1 MIIPVKTSKWF
12 TYYLLFLPLVMMY
25 SVPGTGIRIP
35 TLLTAIAMLYSLLQL
50 ANRHMRVPIYMLLPL
65 FMYLTYVMFKSS
77 LQLAFLCGSVIIII
91 SAICTGIVNVFLLRK
106 VLEKVA
112 IVAAFCVIFQQIVH
126 ILTGIHF
133 HFYLLPFFANDL
145 LEQYNNA
152 ITTGAVE
159 GMYRPCAFFLE
170 PAQYSQ
176 YCTIG
181 LGSCLFTHRPKTK
194 NALFISL
201 GIFAS
206 TSGMGFVSVF
216 AIWGAWALSR
226 QKTKKNFIRSLPVI
240 LIALFLV
247 FFLLDNISFTHNII
261 NRFTSTSG
269 DDYNAINGRLF
280 WWDTYFGD
288 FNISDFLTGFGLD
301 NLPDGVYFTG
311 FMKLLYCYGLIGTT
325 LLLLFLGMLII
336 KADIFVKVC
345 TSLYTGLLFFADL
358 TYYHNLIFYIGVYL
372 ALYIFNKERVNIA
385 GTLKA

>member
-194 NALFISL
+194 NALFLSL
-201 GIFAS
+201 IH
-206 TSGMGFVSVF
+206 
-216 AIWGAWALSR
+216 I
-226 QKTKKNFIRSLPVI
+226 
-240 LIALFLV
+240 
-247 FFLLDNISFTHNII
+247 
-261 NRFTSTSG
+261 
-269 DDYNAINGRLF
+269 
-280 WWDTYFGD
+280 
-288 FNISDFLTGFGLD
+288 
-301 NLPDGVYFTG
+301 
-311 FMKLLYCYGLIGTT
+311 
-325 LLLLFLGMLII
+325 
-336 KADIFVKVC
+336 
-345 TSLYTGLLFFADL
+345 
-358 TYYHNLIFYIGVYL
+358 
-372 ALYIFNKERVNIA
+372 
-385 GTLKA
+385 

>member
-1 MIIPVKTSKWF
+1 
-12 TYYLLFLPLVMMY
+12 
-25 SVPGTGIRIP
+25 
-35 TLLTAIAMLYSLLQL
+35 
-50 ANRHMRVPIYMLLPL
+50 
-65 FMYLTYVMFKSS
+65 
-77 LQLAFLCGSVIIII
+77 
-91 SAICTGIVNVFLLRK
+91 
-106 VLEKVA
+106 
-112 IVAAFCVIFQQIVH
+112 
-126 ILTGIHF
+126 
-133 HFYLLPFFANDL
+133 
-145 LEQYNNA
+145 
-152 ITTGAVE
+152 
-159 GMYRPCAFFLE
+159 
-170 PAQYSQ
+170 
-176 YCTIG
+176 
-181 LGSCLFTHRPKTK
+181 
-194 NALFISL
+194 
-201 GIFAS
+201 
-206 TSGMGFVSVF
+206 MGFVSVF
-216 AIWGAWALSR
+216 AIWGVWALSR

>member
-1 MIIPVKTSKWF
+1 MRQCDNYYIGNLYRYSK
-12 TYYLLFLPLVMMY
+12 
-25 SVPGTGIRIP
+25 
-35 TLLTAIAMLYSLLQL
+35 
-50 ANRHMRVPIYMLLPL
+50 
-65 FMYLTYVMFKSS
+65 
-77 LQLAFLCGSVIIII
+77 C
-91 SAICTGIVNVFLLRK
+91 FLLRK

-133 HFYLLPFFANDL
+133 HFTSFLFANDL

-194 NALFISL
+194 ECSFYFSWYICKYFRNGICFSVCYL
-201 GIFAS
+201 G
-206 TSGMGFVSVF
+206 V
-216 AIWGAWALSR
+216 WALSR

-240 LIALFLV
+240 LIALFWC
-247 FFLLDNISFTHNII
+247 FLLDNISFTHNII

-288 FNISDFLTGFGLD
+288 FNISDF
-301 NLPDGVYFTG
+301 
-311 FMKLLYCYGLIGTT
+311 
-325 LLLLFLGMLII
+325 
-336 KADIFVKVC
+336 
-345 TSLYTGLLFFADL
+345 
-358 TYYHNLIFYIGVYL
+358 
-372 ALYIFNKERVNIA
+372 
-385 GTLKA
+385 